1 MSKYAEIQKNL
12 VLFEEEKAQRMSN
25 PFYRL
30 RLNIY
35 KFKKRIVKWI
45 Q

>member
-1 MSKYAEIQKNL
+1 MSRYAEIQKNL
-12 VLFEEEKAQRMSN
+12 ELFEEEKARRMAN

-30 RLNIY
+30 QLNIY